1 MIMSLKLRLLII
13 VSIILLINFA
23 AAGYFMVQNARL
35 ALAQEMASSTQLAKG
50 LLVNALP
57 TLRFSNDL
65 SERLTLIV
73 DSVRHTRHIRAW
85 FEDMHGQPL
94 IGQEDQTGFFNK
106 PDAPDW
112 FIRMMEPEAVAFRRL
127 ITKGSKSYGYLVVEA
142 DPSDEVTEVWQDI
155 QTLFWLG
162 VFFLLLILSLIYLA
176 LRQGLR
182 PLSQLS
188 DALGHLEQGDFTA
201 RVDTSAVKELNP
213 IQIRFNHMASVLEK
227 TMVENHALA
236 GNMLSLQESQQRDLA
251 RELHDEL
258 APCLFGIRVDLGEIE
273 RIAGENHLIE
283 IEEKV
288 GSVKTIT
295 NHIQSLVRKMLSR
308 LRPMTLDDLGL
319 TEALRDMLHNW
330 RERQP
335 EIDWEWDFVGEF
347 ESLPD
352 TLQVTIYRLVQ
363 ECTTNCVRHAH
374 ASHVKV
380 EVRREAETIKVAVTD
395 DGKGLDANLVKGF
408 GLIGMRERVSA
419 LGGRIAFDTE
429 EGRGLQVRVLIPLKG
444 ETKNETGINNFGG
457 GRSSDSQSRLSS
469 TDSTNSLGYSSRS

>member
-1 MIMSLKLRLLII
+1 
-13 VSIILLINFA
+13 
-23 AAGYFMVQNARL
+23 MVQNARL

-85 FEDMHGQPL
+85 FEDMHGEPL

-106 PDAPDW
+106 PEAPDW

-162 VFFLLLILSLIYLA
+162 LFFLLLILALIYLA

-182 PLSQLS
+182 PLSELS

-201 RVDTSAVKELNP
+201 RVESSAVKELHP

-273 RIAGENHLIE
+273 RVASEHHLIE

-288 GSVKTIT
+288 DSVKTIT
-295 NHIQSLVRKMLSR
+295 THIQSLVRKMLSR

-330 RERQP
+330 RDRQP
-335 EIDWEWDFVGEF
+335 EIDWEWDFVGDIEH
-347 ESLPD
+347 LPD

-363 ECTTNCVRHAH
+363 ECTTNCVRHAK

-380 EVRREAETIKVAVTD
+380 EVRRENEAIKVTVTD

-444 ETKNETGINNFGG
+444 EINK
-457 GRSSDSQSRLSS
+457 
-469 TDSTNSLGYSSRS
+469 

>member
-1 MIMSLKLRLLII
+1 MSLKLRLLII

-85 FEDMHGQPL
+85 FEDMHGEPL

-395 DGKGLDANLVKGF
+395 DGKGLDAHLVKGF

-457 GRSSDSQSRLSS
+457 GRSSDSQSRLPSA
-469 TDSTNSLGYSSRS
+469 DSTNSIGYSHRS

>member
-1 MIMSLKLRLLII
+1 
-13 VSIILLINFA
+13 
-23 AAGYFMVQNARL
+23 MVQNARQ
-35 ALAQEMASSTQLAKG
+35 ALVQEMASSTQLAKG

-85 FEDMHGQPL
+85 FEDMNGHPL
-94 IGQEDQTGFFNK
+94 IGQEDQIGFFNK

-155 QTLFWLG
+155 NTLFWLG
-162 VFFLLLILSLIYLA
+162 VIFLILILMLIYMA
-176 LRQGLR
+176 LRQGLK

-188 DALGHLEQGDFTA
+188 DALGHLEQGDFSA
-201 RVDTSAVKELNP
+201 RVDTTAVKELNP
-213 IQIRFNHMASVLEK
+213 IQIRFNHMASVLEQ
-227 TMVENHALA
+227 TMAENHALA
-236 GNMLSLQESQQRDLA
+236 GNMLSLQESERRDLA

-273 RIAGENHLIE
+273 RMAGENQIPQ

-288 GSVKTIT
+288 SSVKTIT

-319 TEALRDMLHNW
+319 AEALRDMLHNW
-330 RERQP
+330 RDRQP
-335 EIDWEWDFVGEF
+335 EIDWEWDFAGDFHV
-347 ESLPD
+347 LPD
-352 TLQVTIYRLVQ
+352 TLQVTVYRVVQ
-363 ECTTNCVRHAH
+363 ECTTNCVRHAG

-380 EVRREAETIKVAVTD
+380 EVRHEGEAIKVAVTD
-395 DGKGLDANLVKGF
+395 DGIGLNANLVSGF
-408 GLIGMRERVSA
+408 GLIGMRERVTA

-444 ETKNETGINNFGG
+444 ENNETGSNNLGG
-457 GRSSDSQSRLSS
+457 GRSSDSQGRVSS
-469 TDSTNSLGYSSRS
+469 VNPANSLG

>member
-1 MIMSLKLRLLII
+1 MSLKLRLLII

-236 GNMLSLQESQQRDLA
+236 GNMLSLQESQQRDLE